1 VDHEKRQS
9 KLLCEFL
16 VEEDSDG
23 SYRCVEFNN
32 VGTAYELREE
42 LKKMRDKEEAV
53 RFIDQNI
60 DACVENDPLIGR
72 MKEIET
78 QDPYVSSW

>member
-1 VDHEKRQS
+1 
-9 KLLCEFL
+9 
-16 VEEDSDG
+16 
-23 SYRCVEFNN
+23 
-32 VGTAYELREE
+32 
-42 LKKMRDKEEAV
+42 MRDKEEAV